1 MKETVFEV
9 GDKVFCIIHGWG
21 TVIKIN
27 KTGIFPILVSF
38 INNEG
43 YKETSSFT
51 LDGRL
56 YTYSSPTLSFTEYT
70 LQGFSQERPI
80 ELPEVGEE
88 IMVSLGGGKHWVLGT
103 FIEYRPTYQFPVV
116 VSIDGQEEDYAYFK
130 RLK

>member
-1 MKETVFEV
+1 MKETVFKV
-9 GDKVFCIIHGWG
+9 GDKVFHLQHGWG
-21 TVIKIN
+21 KVTNIDTKQDYPITVIFNDIN
-27 KTGIFPILVSF
+27 S
-38 INNEG
+38 
-43 YKETSSFT
+43 YCFT
-51 LDGRL
+51 EKGCMNAWDNL
-56 YTYSSPTLSFTEYT
+56 PTLSFTEYT

-103 FIEYRPTYQFPVV
+103 FIEYRPAYQFPVV

>member
-1 MKETVFEV
+1 
-9 GDKVFCIIHGWG
+9 
-21 TVIKIN
+21 
-27 KTGIFPILVSF
+27 
-38 INNEG
+38 
-43 YKETSSFT
+43 
-51 LDGRL
+51 
-56 YTYSSPTLSFTEYT
+56 

-130 RLK
+130 RLR